1 MLEKATTQRHTV
13 VIQTSGIQ
21 LLSLVSFQ
29 TCLSSVF
36 SYSTDDI
43 AHSKRLNCNCLHLLV
58 NGFFPFLGV
67 SHLLMIFSLATV
79 SCLWSIVGFDSCL
92 SLFQLL
98 LCFWLCF
105 LLMILVF
112 LWFSFLVLFFFGLYD
127 CFSGLCFFSI
137 LNLVS
142 CLCLGVSLSLVF
154 FLVALFPTFLCQQ
167 FLLLFLAYFCGFT
180 SSFLAFLCH
189 RFLLIFLWL
198 YFSNIWLVFLQ
209 CWFCFFVMFL
219 PVLCFLCSP
228 VFATYLF
235 SIYFIVSPRLLF
247 LDLFWICFP
256 TLASYFWLGTI
267 ALP

>member
-1 MLEKATTQRHTV
+1 MVHCGFWFLSFSFSATSLLLTV
-13 VIQTSGIQ
+13 F
-21 LLSLVSFQ
+21 L
-29 TCLSSVF
+29 
-36 SYSTDDI
+36 
-43 AHSKRLNCNCLHLLV
+43 AH
-58 NGFFPFLGV
+58 
-67 SHLLMIFSLATV
+67 
-79 SCLWSIVGFDSCL
+79 DSCL
-92 SLFQLL
+92 LMVFFLGTVFLRFIWLFFWSLF
-98 LCFWLCF
+98 
-105 LLMILVF
+105 
-112 LWFSFLVLFFFGLYD
+112 LFYSEF
-127 CFSGLCFFSI
+127 I
-137 LNLVS
+137 S
-142 CLCLGVSLSLVF
+142 CLCLGVLLSLVF

-209 CWFCFFVMFL
+209 CWFCFFVMIL
-219 PVLCFLCSP
+219 VVLCFLCSP
-228 VFATYLF
+228 FFATYLF